1 MARGLRRGARLLI
14 EGYVNGARRPSRV
27 GLLNLAEGG
36 GARAVQLV
44 LDDLAEAGAFY
55 ELHSGVARPV
65 EFVSGEAGGCDAFE
79 PCAANGC
86 DAFVLG
92 FYLDKA
98 GEFAFAGQEVV
109 DTLRGLPQD
118 AVIYGLC
125 CSAPFAAPA
134 ALHGL
139 GQLEAACVESGHAWC
154 GGMVVRCAGALPR
167 LKNKPRMGM
176 ARRKVSE
183 AADELLLAI
192 RCGSHAGT
200 VVSRPGLLWCMRE
213 AMRLA

>member
-1 MARGLRRGARLLI
+1 MESHA
-14 EGYVNGARRPSRV
+14 NGVHRPSRV
-27 GLLNLAEGG
+27 GLLNLTGG
-36 GARAVQLV
+36 DDARAVRFV

-65 EFVSGEAGGCDAFE
+65 EFVSGEAGGCDAFG

-98 GEFAFAGQEVV
+98 GESAFAGQEVV

>member
-1 MARGLRRGARLLI
+1 M
-14 EGYVNGARRPSRV
+14 ESHVNGARRPSRV
-27 GLLNLAEGG
+27 GLLNLAEGD
-36 GARAVQLV
+36 GAQAVQLV

-98 GEFAFAGQEVV
+98 GESAFAGQEVV
-109 DTLRGLPQD
+109 DTLRVLPQD
-118 AVIYGLC
+118 AVVYGLC

-154 GGMVVRCAGALPR
+154 GGMVVRCAGSLPR

-192 RCGSHAGT
+192 RCGSRAGT
-200 VVSRPGLLWCMRE
+200 VVSRPGLSWCLRE

>member
-1 MARGLRRGARLLI
+1 M
-14 EGYVNGARRPSRV
+14 
-27 GLLNLAEGG
+27 
-36 GARAVQLV
+36 
-44 LDDLAEAGAFY
+44 
-55 ELHSGVARPV
+55 ARPV
-65 EFVSGEAGGCDAFE
+65 EFVSGEAGGCDASE
-79 PCAANGC
+79 LGETNGC

-92 FYLDKA
+92 FYLDDA

-109 DTLRGLPQD
+109 DALRGLPQD
-118 AVIYGLC
+118 AVVYGLC
-125 CSAPFAAPA
+125 CSAPFVASA
-134 ALHGL
+134 ALRGL
-139 GQLEAACVESGHAWC
+139 EQVETACVEHGHVWC
-154 GGMVVRCAGALPR
+154 GGMAVRCAGVLPR

-192 RCGSHAGT
+192 RCGSRAGT

>member
-1 MARGLRRGARLLI
+1 M
-14 EGYVNGARRPSRV
+14 ESHVNGVHRPSRV
-27 GLLNLAEGG
+27 GLLNLAGG
-36 GARAVQLV
+36 DEARAVQLV
-44 LDDLAEAGAFY
+44 LDDLAGAGAFY

-65 EFVSGEAGGCDAFE
+65 EFALGETGDCDASE
-79 PCAANGC
+79 PREANGC

-92 FYLDKA
+92 FYLDDA

-109 DTLRGLPQD
+109 DALRGLPQD

>member
-1 MARGLRRGARLLI
+1 M
-14 EGYVNGARRPSRV
+14 ESHVNGARRPSRV
-27 GLLNLAEGG
+27 GLLNLAEGD
-36 GARAVQLV
+36 GAQAVQLV

-98 GEFAFAGQEVV
+98 GESAFAGQEVV
-109 DTLRGLPQD
+109 DTLRVLPQD
-118 AVIYGLC
+118 AVVYGLC

-134 ALHGL
+134 AFHGL
-139 GQLEAACVESGHAWC
+139 GQVEAACVESDHTWC

-192 RCGSHAGT
+192 RCGSRAGT